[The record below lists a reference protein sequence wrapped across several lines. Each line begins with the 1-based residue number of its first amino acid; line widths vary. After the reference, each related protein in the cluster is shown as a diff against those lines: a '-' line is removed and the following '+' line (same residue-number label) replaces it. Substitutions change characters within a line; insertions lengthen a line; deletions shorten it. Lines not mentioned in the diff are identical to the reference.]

1 MKMKVRNKA
10 AFTDE
15 VTALEKENAR
25 VSYEA
30 ALEGIVLLENDGTLP
45 LTPGKIAL
53 YGAGADMTIKGG
65 TGSGEVHERHVIS
78 ILEGLETSGFTVTT
92 KDWIG
97 RYAEEY
103 RRSEEAYVKK
113 FRQGLLKFDMVN
125 IMASPFQYPAGPMI
139 TLKDIEQSE
148 TDTCIYVISRQAG
161 EGSDRKLKEDEYSL
175 SGVEKEN
182 IALCA
187 ASYGK
192 FIVAVNVGSV
202 FDLSFLDEIEGIS
215 AVVYYAQQ
223 GMEGGRAFAD
233 LISGKEAPSAKTV
246 DTWPKKYKDI
256 PFAMDYSYLNGDV
269 DEEYYREGIYV
280 GYRYFD
286 SYDVEPRYPFGYGL
300 SYTTFSIEKES
311 VEMIGTKVIL
321 CANVT
326 NTGSDHAGR
335 EVVQLYASC
344 PQTAMAKEYQRLS
357 AFVKTGVIAP
367 GEKET
372 VVLSFDMKD
381 LASYRETDAAWVL
394 EAGDYI
400 MRLGSSSRDTEA
412 VAALVLDAE
421 VVVEQCT
428 PVSPVVLEVKEMD
441 PPVLKD
447 TAEEKDAA
455 ETQDADLMRIPV
467 SASAFTTEVHGYG
480 DPDIYTSPVTDAV
493 LDVLTEEELCE
504 VVAGTGTFHIGPRFF
519 DAPGSA
525 GYTTGSF
532 IDKGLPNVCLADGPA
547 GLRLQKISTVTRNGS
562 VKAAEPMISALAYLP
577 EPVKKV
583 MLGDPEKQP
592 CVYQFVTSFPVGLAL
607 AQSWNTALVERVGE
621 AVGREM
627 ERYGVTY
634 WLAPGMNIHRNP
646 LCGRNFE
653 YYSEDPLVT
662 GKMAAAMSRGVQS
675 RRGCFVT
682 IKHFCCNNQED
693 NRNRTNANVNERA
706 LREIYLRGFRIAV
719 QEGHAKALM
728 TSYNKVNGVYV
739 NNSYD
744 LITKV
749 LRNEWGFDGLV
760 MTDWYATGKDLG
772 IHSAAIEAGNDL
784 IMPGG
789 RSVVRNL
796 KKKLNSGELD
806 KAALRRCAANV
817 IRGVTESRIYQA
829 YRKMYREET

>member
-357 AFVKTGVIAP
+357 AFAKTSVIAP

-447 TAEEKDAA
+447 AGCGSDAY
-455 ETQDADLMRIPV
+455 
-467 SASAFTTEVHGYG
+467 SG
-480 DPDIYTSPVTDAV
+480 
-493 LDVLTEEELCE
+493 
-504 VVAGTGTFHIGPRFF
+504 
-519 DAPGSA
+519 
-525 GYTTGSF
+525 
-532 IDKGLPNVCLADGPA
+532 VC
-547 GLRLQKISTVTRNGS
+547 I
-562 VKAAEPMISALAYLP
+562 
-577 EPVKKV
+577 
-583 MLGDPEKQP
+583 
-592 CVYQFVTSFPVGLAL
+592 
-607 AQSWNTALVERVGE
+607 
-621 AVGREM
+621 
-627 ERYGVTY
+627 
-634 WLAPGMNIHRNP
+634 
-646 LCGRNFE
+646 
-653 YYSEDPLVT
+653 
-662 GKMAAAMSRGVQS
+662 
-675 RRGCFVT
+675 
-682 IKHFCCNNQED
+682 
-693 NRNRTNANVNERA
+693 
-706 LREIYLRGFRIAV
+706 
-719 QEGHAKALM
+719 
-728 TSYNKVNGVYV
+728 
-739 NNSYD
+739 
-744 LITKV
+744 
-749 LRNEWGFDGLV
+749 
-760 MTDWYATGKDLG
+760 G
-772 IHSAAIEAGNDL
+772 IHN
-784 IMPGG
+784 
-789 RSVVRNL
+789 RS
-796 KKKLNSGELD
+796 SW
-806 KAALRRCAANV
+806 
-817 IRGVTESRIYQA
+817 IR
-829 YRKMYREET
+829 